1 MMGGKRIFAPD
12 SCTLQIADWGDFVV
26 QIATSP
32 AASHN
37 PGHEADIIQTE
48 VERALPMRLR
58 EEV

>member
-37 PGHEADIIQTE
+37 PGHEADII
-48 VERALPMRLR
+48 
-58 EEV
+58 